1 MAQHC
6 AIYDKLNCQPNLQDI
21 IKQFYYDNICKENQR
36 KNHAEVID
44 ILNYCFKNVREHQ
57 QLYHQVVDEDYIL
70 EFMLEEGNYYELT
83 EKNKFYGF
91 KNTIEFFYGD
101 DWLEYREYAY
111 DDYYRLC
118 YVNGYD

>member
-1 MAQHC
+1 MNV
-6 AIYDKLNCQPNLQDI
+6 YDMLNLQPNIQDI
-21 IKQFYYDNICKENQR
+21 IKQFYYDSICKENQR
-36 KNHAEVID
+36 KNHGEVVD

-57 QLYHQVVDEDYIL
+57 QLFHQVVDEDYIL

-83 EKNKFYGF
+83 EKNKIYGF

-118 YVNGYD
+118 YVNGSDY